1 MKTLLVHIEDC
12 PDLPQILKAAMIV
25 ARRFGSHVEGLYVP
39 QGIPSMLPLSPEGG
53 LATADVMASLEQG
66 AEDTA
71 ERLRA
76 IFDRFMA
83 DEDVAEMPIGAA
95 IDKPSASWYADS
107 QMLQDTLG
115 GRGRAFDLIV
125 VGRPQPGKF
134 TPSMVALETALFE
147 SGRPLLI
154 VPPGEGGGSIGRKIA
169 IAWNGSTETAR
180 TIAFAMP
187 FLAGAEEVAVISVE
201 EGMVPGPS
209 GQDIA
214 QNLTRGGIVCRT
226 RHVHS
231 EGRAIGEAMMAES
244 RAFGAD
250 LVIKGAYTQSRLRQM
265 IFGGA
270 TSHILAHADLPVFM
284 AN

>member
-1 MKTLLVHIEDC
+1 VHIEDC
-12 PDLPQILKAAMIV
+12 PDLPAILKAALVM
-25 ARRFGSHVEGLYVP
+25 ARRFGSHIEGLYVP
-39 QGIPSMLPLSPEGG
+39 QGLPSMLPLSPEGG

-71 ERLRA
+71 HRLRGV
-76 IFDRFMA
+76 FDQFMA
-83 DEDVAEMPIGAA
+83 DEDVAQIPIGAA
-95 IDKPSASWYADS
+95 TDTPSASWFEAS
-107 QMLQDTLG
+107 RPAQGSLG
-115 GRGRAFDLIV
+115 GRGRAFELIV
-125 VGRPQPGKF
+125 VGRPVPGQF
-134 TPSMVALETALFE
+134 APSMVALETALFE

-154 VPPGEGGGSIGRKIA
+154 VPPKPATTIGRKIA

-187 FLAGAEEVAVISVE
+187 FLARADEVAVVSVE
-201 EGMVPGPS
+201 EGMVPGPT

-214 QNLTRGGIVCRT
+214 QNLARSGIVSRT
-226 RHVHS
+226 RHVHGK
-231 EGRAIGEAMMAES
+231 GRPIGEAMLAES

-250 LVIKGAYTQSRLRQM
+250 LLIKGAYTQSRLRQM

>member
-12 PDLPQILKAAMIV
+12 PELRSILDAALTV
-25 ARRFGSHVEGLYVP
+25 ARRFGSHIEGLYVP
-39 QGIPSMLPLSPEGG
+39 QGLPSMLPLSPEGG

-66 AEDTA
+66 AEDTVQ
-71 ERLRA
+71 RLRA
-76 IFDRFMA
+76 VFDRFMA
-83 DEDVAEMPIGAA
+83 DQDVTIMPMGAA
-95 IDKPSASWYADS
+95 TDAASASWFEAARPT
-107 QMLQDTLG
+107 QDTLG
-115 GRGRAFDLIV
+115 GRGRAFELIV
-125 VGRPQPGKF
+125 VGRPVPGQF
-134 TPSMVALETALFE
+134 APSMVALETALFE

-154 VPPGEGGGSIGRKIA
+154 VPPGDIGTIGRKIA

-187 FLAGAEEVAVISVE
+187 FLADADEVAVISVE

-209 GQDIA
+209 GQEIA
-214 QNLTRGGIVCRT
+214 QNLARAGIVSRT
-226 RHVHS
+226 RHVHC
-231 EGRAIGEAMMAES
+231 EGRPVGEAMLAES

-250 LVIKGAYTQSRLRQM
+250 LMIKGAYTQSRLRQM
-265 IFGGA
+265 IFGGG

>member
-1 MKTLLVHIEDC
+1 MRTLLVHVEDC
-12 PDLPQILKAAMIV
+12 ADLPSILSSALVV
-25 ARRFGSHVEGLYVP
+25 ARDFGSHIEGLYVP
-39 QGIPSMLPLSPEGG
+39 QGLPSMLPLSPEGG

-66 AEDTA
+66 AEDTV
-71 ERLRA
+71 ERLKSVFERLMM
-76 IFDRFMA
+76 DN
-83 DEDVAEMPIGAA
+83 DVQLMPIGAA
-95 IDKPSASWYADS
+95 IDKPSANWADGKKPVE
-107 QMLQDTLG
+107 DTLG
-115 GRGRAFDLIV
+115 GRGRAFDAII
-125 VGRPQPGKF
+125 VGRPVSGQF
-134 TPSMVALETALFE
+134 APSMVALETALFE

-154 VPPGEGGGSIGRKIA
+154 IPPGGAKTIGKRIA

-187 FLAGAEEVAVISVE
+187 FLARADEVAIISVE

-214 QNLTRGGIVCRT
+214 QNLVRGGIVGRT
-226 RHVHS
+226 RQVRA
-231 EGRAIGEAMMAES
+231 EGRAIGEAMLAES
-244 RAFGAD
+244 KAFGAD

-270 TSHILAHADLPVFM
+270 TSYILAHADLPVFM